1 LDNEEQDYSKQ
12 LDIKLWVKILGI
24 LKKFKN
30 EIILLAG
37 MMAALAG
44 TDAVFPILAKLAI
57 DKFATQGTLNGFP
70 WFILAYS
77 VAVIWQTAFIL
88 LFIRSAGRLESKMVY
103 EIRRRGFTKL
113 QELSF
118 SYYDKTPVGWIM
130 SRMTS
135 DAQRIGDVIAWGSID
150 LFWAVAIIILV
161 AVIMLFLD
169 WRLALAVLGVFPA
182 LAAVSVHF
190 QKQILKSHRTVRK
203 FNSKITGA
211 YNEGINGART
221 TKTLVREDKNLDEF
235 VELSYSMKY
244 ASIRAATISAVYL
257 PIVMSLGSI
266 AVGAVLWVGGVLI
279 EDSLI
284 TFGTYSVFIQYAVQI
299 FDPIQQLAR
308 VFSEFQS
315 AQAAGERTLAL
326 LDTQPDVVDPPE
338 IAAVYGDSINP
349 KPESWPAIQGEIV
362 FKDVFFKY
370 KTGEKVLENFNL
382 TVKAGEKIALVGETG
397 AGKST
402 IVNLLCRFYEP
413 TSGQVLI
420 DGTDYTKRSQIWLQS
435 NLGYVLQSPHLFSGT
450 IADNIRY
457 AKLDATDE
465 EVEQA
470 AKTVRADEFIN
481 RLEKGYSTEV
491 GEGGGR
497 LSTGQRQLVSFARA
511 IIANPR
517 IFVLDEATS
526 SIDTETERLIQQAV
540 DAALEGRTS
549 FIVAHRLST
558 IRSCDRILVISD
570 GKIAE
575 AGSHRQLMRMRG
587 EYFNL
592 YSNQFKEDQR
602 SKILGDLS
610 NPVEQKA

>member
-1 LDNEEQDYSKQ
+1 LDYEEQDYSKQ

-24 LKKFKN
+24 LKMFKN
-30 EIILLAG
+30 EIIMLAV

-44 TDAVFPILAKLAI
+44 TDAIFPVLSKLAI
-57 DKFATQGTLNGFP
+57 DEFALKGSLDGYP
-70 WFILAYS
+70 WFIAAY
-77 VAVIWQTAFIL
+77 AATVIWQAGCIL

-113 QELSF
+113 QDLSF

-161 AVIMLFLD
+161 AVIMFFLD
-169 WRLALAVLGVFPA
+169 WRLALCVLSVFPA
-182 LAAVSVHF
+182 LAVVSVYF
-190 QKQILKSHRTVRK
+190 QRQILKSHRVVRK

-221 TKTLVREDKNLDEF
+221 TKTLVREDKNFDEF
-235 VELSYSMKY
+235 AELSYSMKT
-244 ASIRAATISAVYL
+244 ASVRAATVSAVYL

-266 AVGAVLWVGGVLI
+266 AVGAVLWAGGVLI
-279 EDSLI
+279 GQNLI

-299 FDPIQQLAR
+299 FDPIQSLAR

-326 LDTQPDVVDPPE
+326 LDTQSDIEDAPEVVE
-338 IAAVYGDSINP
+338 IYGDSINP
-349 KPESWPAIQGEIV
+349 KPENWPAIQGEIV

-481 RLEKGYSTEV
+481 RLEKGYKTEV

-540 DAALEGRTS
+540 DAVLEGRTS

-570 GKIAE
+570 GKIVE
-575 AGSHRQLMRMRG
+575 AGSHRQLMRKRG

-602 SKILGDLS
+602 SRILGDLAK
-610 NPVEQKA
+610 PVEQNA